1 MFLFILY
8 DKNCRFP
15 AILAL
20 GCAISKLA
28 NGQTAPSTQTS
39 RAEQCAA
46 LTSWHLE
53 GTIIA
58 RATEVSA
65 GAPVTLPPQG
75 TPTTH
80 SMTSLPTHC
89 VVRGEVNHHIGADGK
104 SYGDKFELR
113 LPEQWSGRLLFQGG
127 GGLDGNL
134 LPALALDGRP
144 QADSKSPLSRGY
156 AIVSTDGGHEAA
168 NPVADGSFGS
178 DPESRTDYYYRSTK
192 IVTDAAKAIV
202 ARFYGRS
209 PKYSYFKG
217 CSTGGREG
225 MIAAQRY
232 AEYFNGVIA
241 GAPAFNVANAAI
253 AEAWDTVQFAAI
265 APKNAKGMPN
275 LNGALSEADLKL
287 LGDQILKECDEL
299 DGLKDGLVDRPAAC
313 HFDPAV
319 LKCRA
324 EENGACL
331 SAAKV
336 EAIKKVFAGPKT
348 SAGKQLYSDW
358 AYDPGVAAPGWRIW
372 VLGNDQIPA
381 INTMIMPAFYNLVLL
396 AGQSPPIDILHFNFD
411 TDPPRVAQGAAEINA
426 TAVDLSGLRKH
437 GGKLVLYNGMSDPVF
452 SANDLIGYY
461 QRVMAAN
468 GGQEETAKFARLFL
482 IPGMNHCGGGPAL
495 DQFDTL
501 TAMENWVEKGQE
513 PDHIVASGNAFPGRT
528 RPLCP
533 YPQTPHYKGSGSIED
548 AANFSCKAD

>member
-1 MFLFILY
+1 
-8 DKNCRFP
+8 
-15 AILAL
+15 
-20 GCAISKLA
+20 
-28 NGQTAPSTQTS
+28 
-39 RAEQCAA
+39 
-46 LTSWHLE
+46 
-53 GTIIA
+53 
-58 RATEVSA
+58 V
-65 GAPVTLPPQG
+65 VT
-75 TPTTH
+75 
-80 SMTSLPTHC
+80 
-89 VVRGEVNHHIGADGK
+89 GEVNHHVGADGK
-104 SYGDKFELR
+104 PYGDKFELR
-113 LPEQWSGRLLFQGG
+113 MPEPWSGRLLFQGG

-134 LPALALDGRP
+134 FPALALDGRP

-156 AIVSTDGGHEAA
+156 AIVSTDAGHQAA
-168 NPVADGSFGS
+168 NPVADGSFGFDS
-178 DPESRTDYYYRSTK
+178 EARTDYYYRSTK
-192 IVTDAAKAIV
+192 IVTDATKAILEK
-202 ARFYGRS
+202 FYGR
-209 PKYSYFKG
+209 PPNYSYFKG

-232 AEYFNGVIA
+232 PEYFNGVIA

-265 APKNAKGMPN
+265 APKNAQGMPD
-275 LNGALSEADLKL
+275 LNAALSESDLKL

-319 LKCRA
+319 LKCRG
-324 EENGACL
+324 EENGTCL
-331 SAAKV
+331 SQAKV
-336 EAIKKVFAGPKT
+336 EAIKKVFAGPKN

-358 AYDPGVAAPGWRIW
+358 AYDPGVAAPSWRIW
-372 VLGNDQIPA
+372 VLGNGQMPA

-411 TDPPRVAQGAAEINA
+411 TDPPRTARGAAEINA

-437 GGKLVLYNGMSDPVF
+437 GGKLLLYNGMSDPVF

-461 QRVMAAN
+461 QRVVVAN

-482 IPGMNHCGGGPAL
+482 VPGMNHCGGGPGL

-501 TAMENWVEKGQE
+501 TAMENWAEKNQQ
-513 PDHIVASGNAFPGRT
+513 PDHIVASGKAFPGRT

-533 YPQTPHYKGSGSIED
+533 YPQTPHYTGSGSIED
-548 AANFSCKAD
+548 ATNFSCKAD